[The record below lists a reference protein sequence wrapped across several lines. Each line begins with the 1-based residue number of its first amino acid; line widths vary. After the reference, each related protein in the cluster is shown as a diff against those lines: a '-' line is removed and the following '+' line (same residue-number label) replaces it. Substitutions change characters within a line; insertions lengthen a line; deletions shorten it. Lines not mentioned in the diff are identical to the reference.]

1 VAAELL
7 MHIGRHLGSQ
17 YQLGPL
23 APQLLVSVNKLSA
36 AKVPDFLQKYAV
48 TNKPSEIS

>member
-1 VAAELL
+1 MAAEVLI
-7 MHIGRHLGSQ
+7 HIGRHLGST
-17 YQLGPL
+17 YGLGPV

-48 TNKPSEIS
+48 TNKASGIS